1 MKITVVLLGLVIWNL
16 LLTGVLY
23 VGYEIAVGQAFEVAS
38 LRQDLSKARVRISRD
53 ETVLVQ
59 LNKQLGKT
67 GTREHEL
74 ELIVAKLIS
83 ILTEPDSQNEK
94 PSSDQTK
101 SWCGSAFCAGTPP
114 GWIVSSPSR

>member
-114 GWIVSSPSR
+114 GWIVSSTSR